1 MLKLVR
7 GVGMRQR
14 EFLGVL
20 GGAALSLVI
29 CAAGTEAFAQAGS
42 TGGSIGKRDK
52 SVSGVEDAPI
62 SRAPPAPSRR
72 RARPASEPKAS
83 ASVGGHWRW
92 SCDCASG
99 NSFQGTF
106 NFEQTGSDFTGVML
120 QTGHAPGSVSGGRV
134 SGGQVTFTVTLTNVV
149 ERTEH
154 WTGRLTGG
162 HMQGTLTTRFDGA
175 CQFTA
180 DR

>member
-1 MLKLVR
+1 
-7 GVGMRQR
+7 MRQR
-14 EFLGVL
+14 KFPGVL
-20 GGAALSLVI
+20 GGAALLLVI

-62 SRAPPAPSRR
+62 SRAPS
-72 RARPASEPKAS
+72 
-83 ASVGGHWRW
+83 
-92 SCDCASG
+92 
-99 NSFQGTF
+99 
-106 NFEQTGSDFTGVML
+106 
-120 QTGHAPGSVSGGRV
+120 
-134 SGGQVTFTVTLTNVV
+134 
-149 ERTEH
+149 
-154 WTGRLTGG
+154 LTGG